1 MKHSLK
7 TGLSFGLSSGV
18 ITTLGLI
25 IGLHASTNSRSVIVG
40 AIIIMA
46 ISDAFSDAMGIHFS
60 EESENKHCRREI
72 WESTGA
78 TFLCK
83 FIFAMS
89 FLLPVLFLNL
99 FSAIVVSIMWG
110 VFLLTIF
117 SFYLAKEQKVSPK
130 GVILEHLVII
140 LIVITLTH
148 NVGVW
153 MGRFF
158 K

>member
-25 IGLHASTNSRSVIVG
+25 IGLHASTNSKSVILG
-40 AIIIMA
+40 AIVIMA

-72 WESTGA
+72 WESTAA

-89 FLLPVLFLNL
+89 FIIPVLFLNL
-99 FSAIVVSIMWG
+99 FTAIVVSIMWG
-110 VFLLTIF
+110 VLLLIIF
-117 SFYLAKEQKVSPK
+117 SLYLAKEQKVNPK
-130 GVILEHLVII
+130 GVILEHLVVI

-148 NVGVW
+148 NIGVW
-153 MGRFF
+153 VGRFIR
-158 K
+158 

>member
-25 IGLHASTNSRSVIVG
+25 IGLNASTKSKAVIIG

-46 ISDAFSDAMGIHFS
+46 VSDAFSDAMGIHFS
-60 EESENKHCRREI
+60 EESENKHCRKEI

-83 FIFAMS
+83 FIFAMT
-89 FLLPVLFLNL
+89 FIIPVLFLKL
-99 FSAIVVSIMWG
+99 FPAIVVSIIWG
-110 VFLLTIF
+110 VFLLVVF
-117 SFYLAKEQKVSPK
+117 SLYLAKEQKVSPK
-130 GVILEHLVII
+130 GVIVEHLIVILTVII
-140 LIVITLTH
+140 LTH
-148 NVGVW
+148 NIGLWV
-153 MGRFF
+153 GRFF